1 MTWAATTSFSDLAV
15 EEDGPS
21 ERMSQSR
28 RVRALSMVSAVVKVL
43 ETTTTCNK
51 ARAGKARTGSG
62 RGCWAGGAAAAER
75 ANRSAAAGGAGARAV
90 THQRGL
96 RVEALQGA
104 GDVDGV
110 NVGKEAEAAA
120 LGGGGSVALVAQGLE
135 DEFGAEVGAADAD
148 GHDVREGLAGNA
160 GALAA
165 ANSVGECLHAIQ
177 HGVHVGHNVLAV
189 HSEGGALGRAER
201 SVCHGAVLRDVE
213 VLAAEHGGN
222 LALKACGAGKVVEL
236 AHGLDSDPLAA
247 VVKHDA
253 GVLCK
258 HGDAPVLVL
267 RAATRGAQEC
277 AGQASRWVGLLGWVT
292 TRQSSGAG
300 ADGDARAGPRG
311 RRVCPQSGGLAA
323 SAAAGGVEFRNPGRC
338 AGQESWAR
346 EAGKAAE
353 QAAGAGLLLFLSQAH
368 VEKIA
373 QVGGPDG
380 LGMRLQGGPLG
391 GGPDAGS
398 PSGRCGCCG
407 GHAAFVAGS
416 VLSDARPAAVEAGR
430 GADGVASRRKLCDA
444 PDARKRIC
452 PAQQRFPSAGHS

>member
-1 MTWAATTSFSDLAV
+1 MAEKGGVPDSEQAKEHGKVALEGRGAEVVVHVVGAV
-15 EEDGPS
+15 EELADDG
-21 ERMSQSR
+21 ER
-28 RVRALSMVSAVVKVL
+28 VL
-43 ETTTTCNK
+43 ERERHDTD
-51 ARAGKARTGSG
+51 AGAD
-62 RGCWAGGAAAAER
+62 AVAAADPVPEPEDGVVFDAEGTALVHGGGHGDDVGRDDFLLGLGGGGGR
-75 ANRSAAAGGAGARAV
+75 AQRADEPVAEGAGV
-90 THQRGL
+90 EHGLGGGEGLGDHNDQRGL

-258 HGDAPVLVL
+258 HGDAPVLV
-267 RAATRGAQEC
+267 
-277 AGQASRWVGLLGWVT
+277 
-292 TRQSSGAG
+292 
-300 ADGDARAGPRG
+300 
-311 RRVCPQSGGLAA
+311 
-323 SAAAGGVEFRNPGRC
+323 
-338 AGQESWAR
+338 
-346 EAGKAAE
+346 
-353 QAAGAGLLLFLSQAH
+353 